1 MSGKYWIML
10 VMTILLA
17 SLGALVAIF
26 GLLFFIGRAFSST
39 TMLSDVLLSLALIGG
54 GLLLISPLVIVSRR
68 RR

>member
-1 MSGKYWIML
+1 MNGKYWITL

-39 TMLSDVLLSLALIGG
+39 TMLSDVLLSIALIGG
-54 GLLLISPLVIVSRR
+54 GLLLISPLVIVSRGR
-68 RR
+68 R